1 MLNQVGMTRIEEGQT
16 ISLSSKRVEPKI
28 EFLVPIKANLLF
40 IVFENRIAKF
50 FETDEM
56 TCVHKLHFEL
66 SYKVKVDKCD
76 HPKPFEKCKIISM
89 TRNASDEE
97 SLCLTDEEDR
107 DDTGKSKNSKPV
119 MNFKSRNPSIR
130 TK

>member
-16 ISLSSKRVEPKI
+16 ISLSNKRVEPKI

-66 SYKVKVDKCD
+66 SYKVKVD
-76 HPKPFEKCKIISM
+76 
-89 TRNASDEE
+89 
-97 SLCLTDEEDR
+97 
-107 DDTGKSKNSKPV
+107 
-119 MNFKSRNPSIR
+119 
-130 TK
+130 